1 MFPSVPEVSI
11 YRNVQ
16 QFGWID
22 LRLAKVNVQPS
33 IEDRII
39 LNRKLPLRENTQVL
53 LMCTLHCWL
62 RGHRIGTVKVSLPW
76 KQKENFLYTTPKSK
90 GVSDSVNCSS
100 LTVLLPFKKKGGLR
114 LIYIDMFLS
123 VLS

>member
-1 MFPSVPEVSI
+1 MLPSVSELSI

-22 LRLAKVNVQPS
+22 LRLAKVSVQPS

-53 LMCTLHCWL
+53 LMCTFTA
-62 RGHRIGTVKVSLPW
+62 GFGST
-76 KQKENFLYTTPKSK
+76 
-90 GVSDSVNCSS
+90 G
-100 LTVLLPFKKKGGLR
+100 
-114 LIYIDMFLS
+114 
-123 VLS
+123 